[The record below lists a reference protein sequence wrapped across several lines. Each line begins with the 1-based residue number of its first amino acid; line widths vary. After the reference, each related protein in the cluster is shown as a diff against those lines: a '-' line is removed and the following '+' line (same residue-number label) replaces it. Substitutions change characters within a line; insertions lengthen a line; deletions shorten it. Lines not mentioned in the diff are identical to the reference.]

1 MSHLDKAYFQE
12 LLSRRILVLDGAM
25 GTMIQRF
32 HLTEK
37 DFRGELLKDIPT
49 KQQGNNDIIALTCPD
64 VLRSIHRQ
72 YLEAGADIISTDTF
86 NAQRISQADYQTEN
100 WVRQMNI
107 AAAHLAREEADRMS
121 ALTPSKPRFVA
132 ASIGPTNKTLS
143 MSPT

>member
-49 KQQGNNDIIALTCPD
+49 KQQGT
-64 VLRSIHRQ
+64 
-72 YLEAGADIISTDTF
+72 
-86 NAQRISQADYQTEN
+86 
-100 WVRQMNI
+100 
-107 AAAHLAREEADRMS
+107 
-121 ALTPSKPRFVA
+121 
-132 ASIGPTNKTLS
+132 
-143 MSPT
+143 